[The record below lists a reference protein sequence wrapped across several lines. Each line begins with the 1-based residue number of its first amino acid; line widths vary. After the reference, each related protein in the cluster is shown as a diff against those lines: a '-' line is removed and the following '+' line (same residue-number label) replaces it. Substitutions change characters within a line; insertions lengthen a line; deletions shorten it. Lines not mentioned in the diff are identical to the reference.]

1 MNTAASTKELS
12 LVKRFYK
19 WIMDSAFNPHA
30 MWIVS
35 IISFAESSFF
45 PLPPDLLIIPIVLA
59 KRYLAWKLAWL
70 CTLTSVIG
78 GIVGY
83 GIGYFMFET
92 LGEWIINT
100 YNLHST
106 FERFQIE
113 FRYWGFWIIVLKGLT
128 PIPYKLVTIA
138 SGVAQ
143 LDMKTFIIASI
154 ITRGFRFYLLS
165 ALLWFFGPWA
175 KDFIEKYF
183 HLVLILSL
191 AIIVLGFLIVKWL
204 F

>member
-1 MNTAASTKELS
+1 MI
-12 LVKRFYK
+12 KRFYK
-19 WIMDSAFNPHA
+19 WIMDGASKPHA
-30 MWIVS
+30 TWIVS

-45 PLPPDLLIIPIVLA
+45 PLPPDLLIIPMVLA
-59 KRYLAWKLAWL
+59 QRHLAWRLAWL

-100 YNLHST
+100 YNLHSA
-106 FERFQIE
+106 FEKFQIE
-113 FRYWGFWIIVLKGLT
+113 FHHWGFWIIALKGLT

-143 LDMKTFIIASI
+143 LDMKTFLIASI
-154 ITRGFRFYLLS
+154 IARGFRFYLLS
-165 ALLWFFGPWA
+165 FLLWFFGPWA
-175 KDFIEKYF
+175 KDFIEKYLN
-183 HLVLILSL
+183 LVLILSL

-204 F
+204 V